1 MYYDEF
7 RKELDEL
14 WGEIALLKS
23 ENAALT
29 NNNKLEIKRKPHPFS
44 RPVVQYD
51 LNMNKIN
58 EFDSLNEASKKN
70 GITLPR
76 IWACCN
82 GNTKTAGGFIFRY
95 KNS

>member
-29 NNNKLEIKRKPHPFS
+29 NNKLETKRKPHPFS
-44 RPVVQYD
+44 RPVIQYN
-51 LNMNKIN
+51 LNMKKIN
-58 EFDSLNEASKKN
+58 
-70 GITLPR
+70 TV
-76 IWACCN
+76 
-82 GNTKTAGGFIFRY
+82 
-95 KNS
+95 